1 MNIELVNSLISLVII
16 VIVALLLILEMQPST
31 VERIPV
37 LSWWKRRR

>member
-1 MNIELVNSLISLVII
+1 MNIELLNSLISLVII
-16 VIVALLLILEMQPST
+16 VIVALLLILERQPSV